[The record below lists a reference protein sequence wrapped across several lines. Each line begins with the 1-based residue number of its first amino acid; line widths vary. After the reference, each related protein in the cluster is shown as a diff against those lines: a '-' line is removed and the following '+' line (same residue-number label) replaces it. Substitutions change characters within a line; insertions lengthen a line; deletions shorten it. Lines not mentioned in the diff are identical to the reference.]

1 MIDPAWGLTA
11 ASVLGAALNAIGRRA
26 GFAVWIFSNIGWV
39 ITNASRGLWPA
50 AALFT
55 AYLGFSVVG
64 FFMWPGFAATR
75 SRRKENTIDV
85 A

>member
-1 MIDPAWGLTA
+1 MIDPTWGLTA
-11 ASVLGAALNAIGRRA
+11 ASVIGAGLNAIGRRA
-26 GFAVWIFSNIGWV
+26 GFTIWIFSNIGWV
-39 ITNASRGLWPA
+39 AVNASRGLWPQ

-75 SRRKENTIDV
+75 SQRENTPNV
-85 A
+85 S

>member
-11 ASVLGAALNAIGRRA
+11 ASVLGAGLNAIGRRA
-26 GFAVWIFSNIGWV
+26 GFTVWIFSNIGW
-39 ITNASRGLWPA
+39 IIANAYRGLWPQVG
-50 AALFT
+50 LFT

-64 FFMWPGFAATR
+64 FFMWPGFASKD
-75 SRRKENTIDV
+75 SRRETTIDV

>member
-1 MIDPAWGLTA
+1 MIGLIWALTA
-11 ASVLGAALNAIGRRA
+11 TSVLGAALNAVGHRS
-26 GFAVWIFSNIGWV
+26 GFAVWIASNTGWV
-39 ITNASRGLWPA
+39 IANASRGLWPE

-75 SRRKENTIDV
+75 SQRENHTDV

>member
-1 MIDPAWGLTA
+1 MIEVTWILTA
-11 ASVLGAALNAIGRRA
+11 ASVLGAALNAVGRRA
-26 GFAVWIFSNIGWV
+26 GFAVWIASNIGWMLD
-39 ITNASRGLWPA
+39 NASRGLWPEA
-50 AALFT
+50 VLFT

-75 SRRKENTIDV
+75 NQRGESIDV